1 METLSLI
8 AQIVNV
14 VSSLALV
21 IMLARIYKEM
31 KK

>member
-1 METLSLI
+1 METFMLI
-8 AQIVNV
+8 VQIVNV

-21 IMLARIYKEM
+21 IMLARIRKEM

>member
-1 METLSLI
+1 METFLLI
-8 AQIVNV
+8 VQIVNV

-21 IMLARIYKEM
+21 IMIARIYKEM

>member
-1 METLSLI
+1 METFMLI
-8 AQIVNV
+8 VQIVNV

-21 IMLARIYKEM
+21 IMIARIYKEM